1 MFNNQTKAPSMKKSS
16 AVQSRK
22 VTLLEHLRSL
32 FRREEKLIEPLAF
45 ARLYGGHL
53 QMSCDKGI
61 YKVAFISPTQ
71 RAHAWGSSFLQAYK
85 NMLRLF
91 HQKYDA

>member
-1 MFNNQTKAPSMKKSS
+1 MLKQVKKE
-16 AVQSRK
+16 RK
-22 VTLLEHLRSL
+22 SKFLERLRSL
-32 FRREEKLIEPLAF
+32 FKREEKLIESLAF
-45 ARLYGGHL
+45 ARLYGEHL

-61 YKVAFISPTQ
+61 YKVAFNSPTQ

>member
-1 MFNNQTKAPSMKKSS
+1 MSNTTTITQSVKRSNRVQLKSIFKS
-16 AVQSRK
+16 
-22 VTLLEHLRSL
+22 LRNL
-32 FRREEKLIEPLAF
+32 FKREEKLIEPLAF

-71 RAHAWGSSFLQAYK
+71 RAHAWGSSFPQAYK

>member
-1 MFNNQTKAPSMKKSS
+1 MFKQVKKE
-16 AVQSRK
+16 RK
-22 VTLLEHLRSL
+22 SKFLERLRSL
-32 FRREEKLIEPLAF
+32 FKREEKLIESLAF
-45 ARLYGGHL
+45 ARLYGEHL

-71 RAHAWGSSFLQAYK
+71 RAYAWGSSFLQAYK

>member
-1 MFNNQTKAPSMKKSS
+1 MFNNQTKAPRTKNSN

-22 VTLLEHLRSL
+22 VTLLERLRSL

-45 ARLYGGHL
+45 ARLYSGHL

-71 RAHAWGSSFLQAYK
+71 RAHAWGSSFPQAYK

>member
-1 MFNNQTKAPSMKKSS
+1 MLKQVKKE
-16 AVQSRK
+16 RK
-22 VTLLEHLRSL
+22 SKFLERLRSL
-32 FRREEKLIEPLAF
+32 FKREEKLIESLAF
-45 ARLYGGHL
+45 ARLYGEHL
-53 QMSCDKGI
+53 QMSCGDKGI

>member
-1 MFNNQTKAPSMKKSS
+1 MFNNQTKAPRTKNSN

-22 VTLLEHLRSL
+22 VTLLESLRSL
-32 FRREEKLIEPLAF
+32 FKREEKLIEPLAF

-71 RAHAWGSSFLQAYK
+71 RAHAWGSSFPQAYK

>member
-1 MFNNQTKAPSMKKSS
+1 MLNNQTKAPRTKKSN

-22 VTLLEHLRSL
+22 VTLLERLRSL
-32 FRREEKLIEPLAF
+32 FKREERFIEPLAF
-45 ARLYGGHL
+45 AREYGGSL
-53 QMSCDKGI
+53 QMQSVGGM

-71 RAHAWGSSFLQAYK
+71 RAHAWGSSFPQAYK

>member
-1 MFNNQTKAPSMKKSS
+1 MLNIIKPAPRMKKSN

-22 VTLLEHLRSL
+22 VTLLERLRSL
-32 FRREEKLIEPLAF
+32 FKREEKLIEPLAF

>member
-1 MFNNQTKAPSMKKSS
+1 MSNTTNFAPSVKHSNGVQPKSIF
-16 AVQSRK
+16 K
-22 VTLLEHLRSL
+22 NLRNL
-32 FRREEKLIEPLAF
+32 FKREEKLIEPLAF

-71 RAHAWGSSFLQAYK
+71 RAHAWGSSFPQAYK

>member
-1 MFNNQTKAPSMKKSS
+1 MLNNQTKAPRTKKSS

-22 VTLLEHLRSL
+22 VTLLERLRSL
-32 FRREEKLIEPLAF
+32 FKREEKLIEPLAF

-53 QMSCDKGI
+53 QMSCDRGI

-71 RAHAWGSSFLQAYK
+71 RAHAWGSSFPQAYK

>member
-1 MFNNQTKAPSMKKSS
+1 MLNNQTKAPRMKKSN

-22 VTLLEHLRSL
+22 VTLLERLRSL
-32 FRREEKLIEPLAF
+32 FKREEKLIEPLAF

-53 QMSCDKGI
+53 QMSCDRGI

-71 RAHAWGSSFLQAYK
+71 RAHAWGSSFPQAYK

>member
-1 MFNNQTKAPSMKKSS
+1 MFNNQTKAPRMKKSN

-22 VTLLEHLRSL
+22 VTLLERLRSL

-71 RAHAWGSSFLQAYK
+71 RAHAWGSSFPQAYK

>member
-71 RAHAWGSSFLQAYK
+71 RAHAWGSSFPQAYK

>member
-1 MFNNQTKAPSMKKSS
+1 MLNIIKPAPRTKNSN

-22 VTLLEHLRSL
+22 VALLESLRSL
-32 FRREEKLIEPLAF
+32 FKREEKLIEPLAF
-45 ARLYGGHL
+45 ARLYDGHL

-71 RAHAWGSSFLQAYK
+71 RAHAWGSSFPQAYK

>member
-1 MFNNQTKAPSMKKSS
+1 MLNIIKPAPRTKNSN

-22 VTLLEHLRSL
+22 VTLLESLRSL
-32 FRREEKLIEPLAF
+32 FQREEKLIEPLAF

-71 RAHAWGSSFLQAYK
+71 RAHAWGSSFPQAYK

>member
-1 MFNNQTKAPSMKKSS
+1 MSNTTTIAQPVKRSNRVQLKSIFKS
-16 AVQSRK
+16 
-22 VTLLEHLRSL
+22 LRNL
-32 FRREEKLIEPLAF
+32 FQREEKLIEPLAF
-45 ARLYGGHL
+45 ARLYSGHL

-71 RAHAWGSSFLQAYK
+71 RAHAWGSSFPQAYK

>member
-1 MFNNQTKAPSMKKSS
+1 MQTQVKKE
-16 AVQSRK
+16 RK
-22 VTLLEHLRSL
+22 SKFLERLRSL
-32 FRREEKLIEPLAF
+32 FKREEKLIESLAF
-45 ARLYGGHL
+45 VRLYGEHL

>member
-1 MFNNQTKAPSMKKSS
+1 MLKQVKKE
-16 AVQSRK
+16 RK
-22 VTLLEHLRSL
+22 SKFLERLRSL
-32 FRREEKLIEPLAF
+32 FKREEKLIESLAF
-45 ARLYGGHL
+45 ARLYGEHL
-53 QMSCDKGI
+53 QMSCDKGL
-61 YKVAFISPTQ
+61 YKVAFIAPTQ

>member
-1 MFNNQTKAPSMKKSS
+1 MQNTIQKASSVKHSNRVQKIIKK
-16 AVQSRK
+16 
-22 VTLLEHLRSL
+22 LRPL
-32 FRREEKLIEPLAF
+32 FQREEKLIEPLAF
-45 ARLYGGHL
+45 ARLNGGHL

-71 RAHAWGSSFLQAYK
+71 RAHAWGSSFPQAYK

>member
-1 MFNNQTKAPSMKKSS
+1 MLNIIKPAPRTKNSN

-22 VTLLEHLRSL
+22 VTLLERLRSL

-71 RAHAWGSSFLQAYK
+71 RAHAWGSSFPQAYK

>member
-1 MFNNQTKAPSMKKSS
+1 MLNQVKNALSVNNSNGVQKIIKK
-16 AVQSRK
+16 
-22 VTLLEHLRSL
+22 LRPL
-32 FRREEKLIEPLAF
+32 FQREEKLIEPLAF

-71 RAHAWGSSFLQAYK
+71 RAHAWGSSFPQAYK
-85 NMLRLF
+85 SMLRLF